1 MAYMKNF
8 KVVAKDENDNLTLLY
23 TTNSV
28 ATVPFPTDANNN
40 KLTGDELMQALT
52 TLVSTFVITA
62 EAPMRA
68 VTIDENLDSVLGL
81 GNSGE

>member
-8 KVVAKDENDNLTLLY
+8 KVVAKDDNDNLTLLY
-23 TTNSV
+23 TTSSI

-40 KLTGDELMQALT
+40 KLTGDELMRALT
-52 TLVSTFVITA
+52 TLVSTFVVAA

-68 VTIDENLDSVLGL
+68 ITIDENLDSTLGL
-81 GNSGE
+81 DNSGE